1 MNAGRGVL
9 VFSSENGLVIERSG
23 GTVHNV
29 NWYPRREEGPAIVR
43 CRSGHL
49 FTTVWVPFGSFKA
62 LRFGRLR
69 YQRCPVGE
77 HWTFV
82 ERVDNDDVTDGE
94 RQLAEQW
101 FDGAGP

>member
-1 MNAGRGVL
+1 MKAGRGML
-9 VFSSENGLVIERSG
+9 VVSSENDLVIERSR

-29 NWYPRREEGPAIVR
+29 NWHPRRQEGPAIVR

-49 FTTVWVPFGSFKA
+49 FTTVWVPFGSLKA

>member
-1 MNAGRGVL
+1 ML
-9 VFSSENGLVIERSG
+9 VVTWSPARDDGP
-23 GTVHNV
+23 TV
-29 NWYPRREEGPAIVR
+29 VR

-49 FTTVWVPFGSFKA
+49 FSTVWVPFGSFKA

-69 YQRCPVGE
+69 FQRCPVGD

-82 ERVDNDDVTDGE
+82 ERVDDELTDSE
-94 RQLAEQW
+94 RELAALW

>member
-1 MNAGRGVL
+1 M
-9 VFSSENGLVIERSG
+9 
-23 GTVHNV
+23 HDV
-29 NWYPRREEGPAIVR
+29 NWYPRREDGPAIVR

-69 YQRCPVGE
+69 LSAMSR
-77 HWTFV
+77 
-82 ERVDNDDVTDGE
+82 RRALDVRRARETTMSQTASASSLS
-94 RQLAEQW
+94 RW